1 MARRIV
7 RPDDARDN
15 PSKTMEMNLKFAK
28 GYRYIKEKYPDC
40 KELNEGIQLVMD
52 YSKNLK
58 LYGLRDSA
66 VRKSQIKKSKFVL
79 GTVLSFLRI
88 VVSLALVGVK

>member
-7 RPDDARDN
+7 RPEEARDN

-40 KELNEGIQLVMD
+40 PEFNEGVKLVME

-58 LYGLRDSA
+58 LYGLNDSA
-66 VRKSQIKKSKFVL
+66 VRKSEIKKSKFVL
-79 GTVLSFLRI
+79 GTILSFLRI
-88 VVSLALVGVK
+88 VISLFLVSAI